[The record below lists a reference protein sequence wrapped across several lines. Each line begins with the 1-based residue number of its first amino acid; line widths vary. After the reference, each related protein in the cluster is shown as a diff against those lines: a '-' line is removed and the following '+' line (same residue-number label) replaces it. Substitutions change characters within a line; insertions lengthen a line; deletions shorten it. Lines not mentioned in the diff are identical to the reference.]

1 MAAFAARCTGSLTA
15 AYPDNATRGTIPTM
29 NFFSA
34 FLKDILDLIYS
45 LIGNYGWSVIIFT
58 LLIRLV
64 IFPLDFKSRKSMR
77 AMTKLQPKMNELQK
91 KYGQDKEKYNLKLQE
106 LYKKEKISPLSGCLP
121 MLISLPILFCMFTAM
136 RVAANEFTV
145 QMLVDWA
152 AAVEAGVEYEP
163 VLQGWLWIKNVFQP
177 DSFGSTILPAFNST
191 LAGITTVGGSEVLTA
206 ENIEIAR
213 NFLASDAYRDI
224 CIAYGSGN
232 FLNIPLNLL
241 LFRFTLRIPTS
252 FAALMNSANGLFLLP
267 LLAGL
272 SQMLMTKT
280 TGQPEQ
286 KDVDPQVQAQ
296 QNPMGGAFMKWFFPI
311 FSIWIC
317 ATSNA
322 AFSLYWMAVNVL
334 SIIQNIAI
342 NKYLDYKDKQAE
354 LAAAQNAED

>member
-1 MAAFAARCTGSLTA
+1 MSGYFQSILEW
-15 AYPDNATRGTIPTM
+15 I
-29 NFFSA
+29 FSWV
-34 FLKDILDLIYS
+34 
-45 LIGNYGWSVIIFT
+45 GNYGWSIVIFT
-58 LLIRLV
+58 LIVRLV
-64 IFPLDFKSRKSMR
+64 LLPLDIKSKKSMR
-77 AMTKLQPKMNELQK
+77 AMSKVQPKVQALQK
-91 KYGQDKEKYNLKLQE
+91 KYANDRDKLNLKLNE
-106 LYKKEKISPLSGCLP
+106 LYRKEKVSPMAGCLP
-121 MLISLPILFCMFTAM
+121 MLISLPVLWWMFGAM
-136 RVAANEFTV
+136 RNLGNEHTISMILHIMETGEV
-145 QMLVDWA
+145 PAMQS
-152 AAVEAGVEYEP
+152 
-163 VLQGWLWIKNVFQP
+163 WLWIKNVFQP